1 MLTLQDQADR
11 ALLSTKLEA
20 KWKSHLTSFK
30 KRVEEL
36 EKKMFSRQ
44 NQQHQELIEHI
55 QEHATEL
62 KKRGSDELKNLI
74 NKSQSEIERING
86 KYKQYCDQRG
96 NLAPQ
101 IMQVRNME
109 LQDQSQKFNEEKLNL
124 EKKVKA
130 LLAESES
137 DRKKKFLKLEKHH
150 LKRRGE
156 VELALERLAK
166 KCKISHDQLTA
177 KIIKR
182 HEETY
187 QRLGDDIIHQG
198 AKFHTKLSET
208 ETTKASKDCGKID
221 AKSGAALRLKRR
233 KMYLSRSFIPTF
245 MTVEIHNEGLIVACR
260 NENTN
265 GDGVSD
271 IGVEL
276 KISNDF
282 IPWGYTARAFLFS
295 IACGEIP
302 DNNIINHRLVSQGL
316 QGQGQLKALVADMRV
331 SANTAAS
338 QWENKEENESTD
350 NLPALAEKMKAKLAS
365 DIKAERSCND
375 EMKKSSA
382 HVEKTNKSFA
392 DLRNKAQPFFN
403 EGGSK
408 RNETSNEDYMRLSHI
423 LTKSGENVKNAEQGH
438 SQNGQKMALARAQ
451 RIETTVAYKHILQQ
465 ISDAKQSPPNGQNS
479 KVNNGDG
486 ALSDF
491 LSAFYKVASDR
502 RSSQN
507 NVSKSKSQKDASLR
521 CVVIVLRS
529 PQNSSKEA
537 RVALKGSKETVTD
550 ESIIR
555 VEQLLLLSLHPYSDK
570 KLSGTPP
577 ETTGEEEEWAEPGW
591 HLDLDV
597 PETRQNK
604 VSILQTPNTP
614 NCAFNY
620 LHYENSSSQGHQM
633 ASMIGSRHLQALCI
647 GW

>member
-1 MLTLQDQADR
+1 MLTIQDQADR

-36 EKKMFSRQ
+36 EKKMSSRQ
-44 NQQHQELIEHI
+44 KQQHEELIEHI
-55 QEHATEL
+55 MVHATEL
-62 KKRGSDELKNLI
+62 KKRGSGELKNLI
-74 NKSQSEIERING
+74 NKSQSEIERINS
-86 KYKQYCDQRG
+86 KYKQYCDQRV
-96 NLAPQ
+96 NVAPQ
-101 IMQVRNME
+101 ILQMRNME
-109 LQDQSQKFNEEKLNL
+109 LQVQNQKFNEEKLNL
-124 EKKVKA
+124 EKNVKA
-130 LLAESES
+130 LLAETES
-137 DRKKKFLKLEKHH
+137 DQKTKFVKLERHH

-156 VELALERLAK
+156 VELALKRLAK
-166 KCKISHDQLTA
+166 KCQISHDQLKS
-177 KIIKR
+177 KIIKH
-182 HEETY
+182 HEEKY
-187 QRLGDDIIHQG
+187 QRLRLHIVHQG
-198 AKFHTKLSET
+198 AKFHTKISET
-208 ETTKASKDCGKID
+208 ETTKSSKDCAKID

-271 IGVEL
+271 VGVEL

-302 DNNIINHRLVSQGL
+302 DHNIIDNRLVNQSYL
-316 QGQGQLKALVADMRV
+316 QGQLKALVADMRV

-338 QWENKEENESTD
+338 QWENKEQNESID
-350 NLPALAEKMKAKLAS
+350 NLPALAEKTKARLAS
-365 DIKAERSCND
+365 DIKAERSCNE
-375 EMKKSSA
+375 EMKKSSS
-382 HVEKTNKSFA
+382 HVQKTNKSFS
-392 DLRNKAQPFFN
+392 DLRNKAQPYFN
-403 EGGSK
+403 ESGSK
-408 RNETSNEDYMRLSHI
+408 RNETSNEDYMRLSQI
-423 LTKSGENVKNAEQGH
+423 LTKSGEVVKNAELGH
-438 SQNGQKMALARAQ
+438 SQNGQKLALARAK
-451 RIETTVAYKHILQQ
+451 RIETTAAYKLILKQL
-465 ISDAKQSPPNGQNS
+465 SDAKQSQPNGQNS
-479 KVNNGDG
+479 KVKNGDG
-486 ALSDF
+486 DLSNF

-507 NVSKSKSQKDASLR
+507 NVTKSKSQKDASLR

-537 RVALKGSKETVTD
+537 RLALKDAKETATD

-555 VEQLLLLSLHPYSDK
+555 VEQLLLLSLHPYSDQ

-577 ETTGEEEEWAEPGW
+577 ETTGEDGEWAEPGW

-597 PETRQNK
+597 PERRQKN